1 MKFFLLRKL
10 QSISKSKKEKKKTK
24 KKLLPSDEI
33 LSGKQEEQ

>member
-10 QSISKSKKEKKKTK
+10 QSISKSKKEKKKKK